1 MKEKHFTT
9 IYDKDNA
16 ALTTAG
22 VAGETPWLECWD
34 STLCVA
40 DAELTA
46 LGIERLQ
53 WKAYGY
59 RADVVLV
66 KGGGQQPCLS
76 LRARQYVLL
85 LHGGLQWRVA

>member
-1 MKEKHFTT
+1 MADCQPTDT
-9 IYDKDNA
+9 LRSPQNA
-16 ALTTAG
+16 FA
-22 VAGETPWLECWD
+22 VKY
-34 STLCVA
+34 TLPYA
-40 DAELTA
+40 TDAELTA
-46 LGIERLQ
+46 LGITRLQ

-76 LRARQYVLL
+76 LRARQYILL